1 MISPVGLRVVFMGTP
16 DFSVAA
22 LQALLDSPHEII
34 CVYTQPPRPK
44 GRGQQL
50 QKSPVHTLAE
60 SAGIPV
66 RTPASLKKD
75 EVSRQAFIDLKADVA
90 VVAAYGLILPRP
102 VLDAPRYGCLNIHA
116 SLLPRWRGASPIQRS
131 IWAGDDE
138 TGITI
143 MQMEEGLDTGP
154 MILKRAIPIGAE
166 TTTPMLHD
174 ALAVLGGEMI
184 GPVLD
189 QLAAQGR
196 LDSEAQDESL
206 TNYAPLLSKDDGRVD
221 WTQDAAQIDRQI
233 RALNPWPGVWTL
245 NADGVRLKIIEA
257 DPVIDKSD
265 AGCGSLIDKEGHV
278 ACGNGSVLKL
288 QRVQPD
294 NGKPM
299 DVASAINGGYLALGS
314 RLG

>member
-1 MISPVGLRVVFMGTP
+1 VISPGLRVVFMGTP

-196 LDSEAQDESL
+196 LDSEAQDESI